1 MKQKFNYN
9 REKLTRKEFDEA
21 KSLTTDQMAQIIS
34 ECVDDHVSPVNLAK
48 KYSVRA
54 DTIRAWIRKA
64 GKTLPKTYKKP
75 ICHTEVV
82 MLGKEGGIVRS
93 RSPIRVSVEE
103 DEENNRKRRKDCND
117 NKEIVNENKESEVEN
132 DVRFR
137 EEGIGG
143 RSRSPVRIS
152 VEEEDVTR
160 FHHKVGQAVMM
171 VMNQYWPGAQEFT
184 GVRKISSEEEYA
196 NTARRLSNEIR
207 EKIKEGY
214 KAFNR
219 NTLEGI
225 RFTEDHALIIRT
237 EVESIFE
244 ERPQIS

>member
-82 MLGKEGGIVRS
+82 MLEKEGGIVRS

-137 EEGIGG
+137 EGGIGG

-244 ERPQIS
+244 GRPQIS

>member
-1 MKQKFNYN
+1 M
-9 REKLTRKEFDEA
+9 
-21 KSLTTDQMAQIIS
+21 
-34 ECVDDHVSPVNLAK
+34 
-48 KYSVRA
+48 
-54 DTIRAWIRKA
+54 
-64 GKTLPKTYKKP
+64 
-75 ICHTEVV
+75 
-82 MLGKEGGIVRS
+82 
-93 RSPIRVSVEE
+93 
-103 DEENNRKRRKDCND
+103 
-117 NKEIVNENKESEVEN
+117 
-132 DVRFR
+132 
-137 EEGIGG
+137 
-143 RSRSPVRIS
+143 RSPVRIS
-152 VEEEDVTR
+152 VEEEDKTQ

-171 VMNQYWPGAQEFT
+171 VMNQYLPGAQEFT

-244 ERPQIS
+244 GRPQIS

>member
-9 REKLTRKEFDEA
+9 REKLTRKESDED
-21 KSLTTDQMAQIIS
+21 KSLTTEQMAQIIS

-48 KYSVRA
+48 KYNVRA

-82 MLGKEGGIVRS
+82 MLEKEGGIVRS

-143 RSRSPVRIS
+143 KSRSPVRIS
-152 VEEEDVTR
+152 LEEEDVTR